1 MDLQLENPLWLLLGL
16 LPLVYFL
23 WARNQSK
30 APKSATEKTAF
41 VLRIVAVLS
50 LLLALASPRLL
61 WPVNDEQILFLVDQS
76 ASMQNQWDAQQT
88 ILREAIG
95 SKKAN
100 QSVGIYSFS
109 NGFQTDQVLSNTVD
123 AVPEISQMASGDQTD
138 IENAVKLALGLS
150 DSDVATRVVVL
161 TDGNET
167 NGSLKSFETELR
179 DRGVELDTVLLS
191 GQDEKDVAI
200 VDFQTPTTA
209 FEGESHTLQVTVQ
222 SAVEGPATLS
232 IQLNDTQILSEDVT
246 LTEGDNVFSFANP
259 TEEKGPLVYEATI
272 QRANDAVI
280 QNNALTSLTMVE
292 DTPHVLIVS
301 PEGDS
306 PVPTFIDQAGLVVD
320 SIDAAS
326 LPSELASYAGYN
338 AIIFDNVPG
347 HIVGEAKMAIIEQAV
362 KQFGTGFM
370 MVGGETSFGLGG
382 YFQTPIEKLLPVEM
396 DVKGKHQLPSLA
408 LMIVLDRSGSM
419 MGGKMELAKEAAARS
434 IEMLRPEDQF
444 GLIAFDDRPWEIIEP
459 GVIDDRDETINKVLS
474 ITPGGGTEIYSSL
487 NTAYNKLEKI
497 GVQRKHI
504 ILLTDGQ
511 SSTSSDYESLIEDG
525 LKDNITLSTVSI
537 GQDAD
542 KVLLE
547 SLAEYGTGRYYDVV
561 DETAIPSIL
570 SRETAMTTK
579 TYIEDEP
586 FFPTVYSAPG
596 WDPVFN
602 EGVPQLNAY
611 IATTLKPQATLVAE
625 STKEDPVLAE
635 WMYGL
640 GRTIAYTS
648 DSRGAWSGDF
658 ALYEKWP
665 LFWNTV
671 INRLLPSIETEPFS
685 VEREE
690 EGVYILSDPSGSSQ
704 FFDVQATTNS
714 GEELIVE
721 SEPIEPG
728 KARVTLDTDPGI
740 VFFTVQN
747 DQQSVFQAGVSIPYS
762 QEYAKLG
769 SNQELMASVSETTG
783 GQVIESGSDAMRG
796 LASGSWNQQSFVFP
810 LIWLALI
817 LFFLDITIRR
827 FGLPSRR
834 RLQSLFS
841 RREAIPASTSG
852 TSISSML
859 EKTRTKREN

>member
-1 MDLQLENPLWLLLGL
+1 MDLQLEHPYWLLLAL
-16 LPLVYFL
+16 LPLAYFL
-23 WARNQSK
+23 WARSQSSG
-30 APKSATEKTAF
+30 PKSMVQKTAF
-41 VLRIVAVLS
+41 GLRIAAVLC
-50 LLLALASPRLL
+50 LLLALASPKVL
-61 WPVNDEQILFLVDQS
+61 WPVKEEQILFLVDQS
-76 ASMQNQWDAQQT
+76 ASMQNQWAAQQT
-88 ILREAIG
+88 FLREAIAA
-95 SKKAN
+95 KNAN
-100 QSVGIYSFS
+100 QAIGIYSFS
-109 NGFQTDQVLSNTVD
+109 DGFQTDQVLSPTID
-123 AVPEISQMASGDQTD
+123 ALPEMTQMTGGNQTD
-138 IENAVKLALGLS
+138 IENAMKLALGLS
-150 DSDVATRVVVL
+150 DSDMATRVVVL
-161 TDGNET
+161 SDGNET
-167 NGSLKSFETELR
+167 NGSLKSFETELKE
-179 DRGVELDTVLLS
+179 RGVEVDTLVLS
-191 GQDEKDVAI
+191 GQDEKDVAV

-222 SAVEGPATLS
+222 SAVEGPATLA
-232 IQLNDTQILSEDVT
+232 IQLNDQQILSEDVT
-246 LTEGDNVFSFANP
+246 LTEGDNVFTFSNP
-259 TEEKGPLVYEATI
+259 TEAKGPLVYQATI
-272 QRANDAVI
+272 QRENDAVI
-280 QNNALTSLTMVE
+280 QNNELTSLTMVE

-301 PEGDS
+301 PDGDS
-306 PVPTFIDQAGLVVD
+306 PVPTFIDQTGLVVD

-347 HIVGEAKMAIIEQAV
+347 HIVGEAKMTVIEQAV

-370 MVGGETSFGLGG
+370 MVGGEMSYGLGG

-419 MGGKMELAKEAAARS
+419 AGGKLELAKEAAARS
-434 IEMLRPEDQF
+434 VEMLRPEDQF

-459 GVIDDRDETINKVLS
+459 AVITDIDETINTVLS

-487 NTAYNKLEKI
+487 DAAYEKLEKTS
-497 GVQRKHI
+497 VQRKHI

-511 SSTSSDYESLIEDG
+511 SATSNDYESLITDG
-525 LKDNITLSTVSI
+525 LSQNITLSTVSI

-542 KVLLE
+542 KMLLE
-547 SLAEYGTGRYYDVV
+547 TLAGYGSGRFYDVV
-561 DETAIPSIL
+561 DENAIPSIL

-586 FFPTVYSAPG
+586 FYPTIYSAPG
-596 WDPVFN
+596 WDNVFN

-611 IATTLKPQATLVAE
+611 IATTLKPQATLIAE

-671 INRLLPSIETEPFS
+671 ITRLLPSIETEPFS
-685 VEREE
+685 VERQE
-690 EGVYILSDPSGSSQ
+690 EGVYILSDPSGNSQ
-704 FFDVQATTNS
+704 FFDVQATSNS
-714 GEELIVE
+714 GEELALE

-728 KARVTLDTDPGI
+728 KARIKLDSDPGI

-769 SNQELMASVSETTG
+769 TDRELMTSIADSTG
-783 GQVIESGSDAMRG
+783 GQVIENGKDAMRG
-796 LASGSWNQQSFVFP
+796 LSASSWNQQSFIFP

-817 LFFLDITIRR
+817 LFFIDITIRR

-834 RLQSLFS
+834 RFKNLLK
-841 RREAIPASTSG
+841 RNEPVAATPSG
-852 TSISSML
+852 TSLSSMVK
-859 EKTRTKREN
+859 KTRAKRGD